1 MVKHLNI
8 KIFGL
13 VQMVL
18 FRYSALEKAKE
29 LGVKGFVKNE
39 DEGKVYI
46 EVEGEED
53 ALDKFVEWC
62 NKGPRLAKVEK
73 VEKTKGEMKNFLE
86 FKIEN

>member
-73 VEKTKGEMKNFLE
+73 VEKEEGRVKNFSE

>member
-18 FRYSALEKAKE
+18 FRYSAQEKAKE
-29 LGVKGFVKNE
+29 LGVKGFIKNE

-73 VEKTKGEMKNFLE
+73 VEKTKGEMKNFSE